1 MTMNDARPAYSE
13 PSTVR
18 PDRLTWPRVV
28 VRMLLIVLPGQLV
41 GNFAAITALPAS
53 GVLRD
58 RPGLAVLML
67 VLAGLV
73 AGVGVG
79 LLLRPD
85 RDQLLGYALVG
96 AAVAVATFLLLLGLA
111 QLRLPETTPG
121 ASVGDFL
128 RGSLIVALVQS
139 AAAVPLWLLRA
150 RRSV

>member
-41 GNFAAITALPAS
+41 GNFAAITALTAS
-53 GVLRD
+53 GRLRD